1 MTEFLVK
8 RFVKNYDRVEEA
20 QVRTA
25 YGAMASMVG
34 IGCNILL
41 FLAKMAIGLL
51 ANSISVMADAFN
63 NLSDAA
69 SSIVGFVGVKMAQK
83 PADDDH
89 PFGHGRI
96 EYIAAFI
103 VAFLVL
109 QVGFSLF
116 TGSVEKIFRPD
127 DLTFKWVSVLVLG
140 LSVGVKLWLSLF
152 NRRLGKRI
160 NSKVMLATSADAL
173 GDAAATSAAIFSM
186 LVYGIFGWNIDA
198 VVGLAVSVV
207 VMLAGINI
215 ARDTLAPLIGE
226 AIDPELYEQ
235 ITNFVE
241 GFDGIVGTHDLI
253 VHNYGPSKS
262 MASIHAEVPN
272 DCDLEETHEIIDRIE
287 REAARRFGLL
297 LVIHMDPVET
307 HDQRV
312 LEFKAMVEDV
322 IEKMD
327 SRLSIHDFRM
337 VDGRENINLIFDLV
351 APREYKGADVGKL
364 KAEVSS
370 QVRRRDKRCTCVIT
384 VENSF
389 LSENHHEK

>member
-116 TGSVEKIFRPD
+116 TGSVEKLFHPD

-307 HDQRV
+307 RDQRV
-312 LEFKAMVEDV
+312 IEFKAMVEDV

-370 QVRRRDKRCTCVIT
+370 QVRRRDKRCICVIT

>member
-116 TGSVEKIFRPD
+116 TGSVEKLFHPD

-370 QVRRRDKRCTCVIT
+370 QVRRRDKRCICVIT

>member
-34 IGCNILL
+34 IGCNTLL

-116 TGSVEKIFRPD
+116 TGSVEKLFHPD

-312 LEFKAMVEDV
+312 LEFRAMVEDV

>member
-116 TGSVEKIFRPD
+116 TGSVEKIFHPD

-160 NSKVMLATSADAL
+160 NSKVMVATSADAL

-312 LEFKAMVEDV
+312 LEFRAMVEDV

-370 QVRRRDKRCTCVIT
+370 QVRRRDKRCICVIT

>member
-116 TGSVEKIFRPD
+116 TGSVEKLFHPD

-215 ARDTLAPLIGE
+215 AKDTLAPLIGE

-370 QVRRRDKRCTCVIT
+370 QVRRRDKRCICVIT